1 MATGARFAI
10 MARTTIAT
18 ALVALAMSG
27 CANSNLTEMTDQLTT
42 GSLLA
47 QSSSEAAPASPTTT
61 LADVTQVLGATSNP
75 NRQRLQELFD
85 LDRRCYSI
93 VARDEVWRAFQA
105 QQPGRLAP
113 TAVQAGEPGAEPP
126 PVADPWTPENR
137 AFYDANCNETAQAT
151 RSAEMRALHL

>member
-1 MATGARFAI
+1 MAGVARMAI
-10 MARTTIAT
+10 VARMIVAS
-18 ALVALAMSG
+18 AMMALALSG
-27 CANSNLTEMTDQLTT
+27 CANSNLTQMTDQLTT
-42 GSLLA
+42 GSLLP
-47 QSSSEAAPASPTTT
+47 QTGSETSSASPTST
-61 LADVTQVLGATSNP
+61 LSDVTQVLGASSNP

-85 LDRRCYSI
+85 IDRRCYSI

-113 TAVQAGEPGAEPP
+113 VASSNATAPEPP

-137 AFYDANCNETAQAT
+137 TFFDANCNEAAQAT